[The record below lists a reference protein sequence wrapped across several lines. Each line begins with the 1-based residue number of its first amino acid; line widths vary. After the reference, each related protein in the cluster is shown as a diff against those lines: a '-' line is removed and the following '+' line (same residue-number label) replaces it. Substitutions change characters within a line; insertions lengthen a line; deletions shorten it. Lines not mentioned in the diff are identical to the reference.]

1 VIALKSAREI
11 EIMKRANI
19 IVAEVLR
26 ELKEKVAA
34 GVTTLE
40 LDTIAEELTL
50 KKNAIPAF
58 KGYNVAGRVYPRC
71 LCASINEEIVHG
83 IPTNR
88 ALREGDI
95 IGLDYGVIYEG
106 FYGDSAVTVGVGR
119 VSDEARRLMEVT
131 EIALYKGIEQLHDG
145 KRLGDLGHAVQQV
158 AESAGYSVV
167 RAFVGHGIG
176 RKLHE
181 EPPVPNY
188 GEPDRGIRL
197 REGMVLAIEP
207 MLNVGG
213 LRSRDK
219 GRRLDGGDE
228 GWKPG
233 GPLRALRRRNQGR
246 PGYSEPIINDSDCA
260 NPLCLKKTPSKSP
273 APCLKRSPTPCSVSR
288 WTTGIKSSRIS
299 RARCACIT

>member
-1 VIALKSAREI
+1 MIALKSAREI

-40 LDTIAEELTL
+40 LDAIAEELTL

-213 LRSRDK
+213 CEVEIKEDGWTAVTRDGSLAAHFEHSVAITK
-219 GRRLDGGDE
+219 DG
-228 GWKPG
+228 PVI
-233 GPLRALRRRNQGR
+233 LSQL
-246 PGYSEPIINDSDCA
+246 
-260 NPLCLKKTPSKSP
+260 
-273 APCLKRSPTPCSVSR
+273 
-288 WTTGIKSSRIS
+288 
-299 RARCACIT
+299 

>member
-1 VIALKSAREI
+1 MIALKSAREI

-40 LDTIAEELTL
+40 LDAIAEELTL

-58 KGYNVAGRVYPRC
+58 KGYNVAGRIYPRC

-131 EIALYKGIEQLHDG
+131 ELALYKGIEQLHDG
-145 KRLGDLGHAVQQV
+145 KRLGDLGHAVQQI

-207 MLNVGG
+207 MVNVGG
-213 LRSRDK
+213 CEVEIKEDGWTAVTRDGSLAAHFEHSVAITK
-219 GRRLDGGDE
+219 DG
-228 GWKPG
+228 PVI
-233 GPLRALRRRNQGR
+233 LSQ
-246 PGYSEPIINDSDCA
+246 I
-260 NPLCLKKTPSKSP
+260 
-273 APCLKRSPTPCSVSR
+273 
-288 WTTGIKSSRIS
+288 
-299 RARCACIT
+299 

>member
-1 VIALKSAREI
+1 MIALKSAREI

-40 LDTIAEELTL
+40 LDAIAEELTL

-131 EIALYKGIEQLHDG
+131 ELALYKGIEQLHDG

-213 LRSRDK
+213 CEVEIKEDGWTAVTRDGSLAAHFEHSVAITK
-219 GRRLDGGDE
+219 DG
-228 GWKPG
+228 PVI
-233 GPLRALRRRNQGR
+233 LSQ
-246 PGYSEPIINDSDCA
+246 I
-260 NPLCLKKTPSKSP
+260 
-273 APCLKRSPTPCSVSR
+273 
-288 WTTGIKSSRIS
+288 
-299 RARCACIT
+299 